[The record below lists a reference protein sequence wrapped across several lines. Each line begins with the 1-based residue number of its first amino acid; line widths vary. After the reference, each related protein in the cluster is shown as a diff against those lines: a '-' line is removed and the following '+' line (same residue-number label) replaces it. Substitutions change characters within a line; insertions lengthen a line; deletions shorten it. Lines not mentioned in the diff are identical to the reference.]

1 MKALYTKIVLL
12 SILSFVCI
20 NVSKAQDEDEE
31 DPEEEVAPAT
41 NARRIGFQFSYI
53 KPAGDL
59 KYFFKPTVGIELFY
73 RFCDPVDDRLQ
84 LSVALG
90 YYRQKATMDSFPVY
104 SISGSTLHPG
114 REVWS
119 EYYVVPVGVNSEYNL
134 LDASLSPIV
143 GLDCY
148 FYLASYTHYSDA
160 VAYRSVYESGATSV
174 TIAVVPK
181 VGMLY
186 QTGMWMLGAGVGKSY
201 GYTFKADGNHRYW
214 KPYFNATYF
223 F

>member
-12 SILSFVCI
+12 CILPFAFI

-31 DPEEEVAPAT
+31 EPAEEVAPVS
-41 NARRIGFQFSYI
+41 NARRIGFQLSYI

-59 KYFFKPTVGIELFY
+59 KYFFKPTVGFELFY

-84 LSVALG
+84 LSVVLG
-90 YYRQKATMDSFPVY
+90 FYRYKATMDSFPVY

-119 EYYVVPVGVNSEYNL
+119 DYTVVPIGVNSEFNI
-134 LDASLSPIV
+134 LDAPLSPIV
-143 GLDCY
+143 GLDGY
-148 FYLASYTHYSDA
+148 LYLASYTHYSDA
-160 VAYRSVYESGATSV
+160 LAYRSVHESGATSV
-174 TIAVVPK
+174 TVAVVPK

-186 QTGMWMLGAGVGKSY
+186 QTDMWMLGAGVGKSY
-201 GYTFKADGNHRYW
+201 GYTFKSDGNHRYW